1 MSDVL
6 FALLGLVIFAA
17 IAWGAWKVLKF
28 FGALLMAMLT
38 VPADNNDTSR
48 GDGTHSD
55 GMNEGDFHSG
65 PDGYEPNTA
74 YPDTHYGEFGRDE

>member
-1 MSDVL
+1 MPDVL
-6 FALLGLVIFAA
+6 IGILGFVAFGLLAWFVWRVLRVFWALVVAIFATGN
-17 IAWGAWKVLKF
+17 GADETDV
-28 FGALLMAMLT
+28 GAGNHL
-38 VPADNNDTSR
+38 
-48 GDGTHSD
+48 D

>member
-1 MSDVL
+1 MTDVL
-6 FALLGLVIFAA
+6 FGLLGLVIFAV

-38 VPADNNDTSR
+38 APAGNNDTSR
-48 GDGTHSD
+48 GDGTHVD